1 MENNRSW
8 TYFERIHGPRAREK
22 VLILVPASLVSQ
34 WAYELN
40 TKFFIPAVAQKKSYS
55 WEQADVIVSSIDTAK
70 RSPHRDIVLNLEYDL
85 IIIDEAHKLKNNKT
99 KL

>member
-1 MENNRSW
+1 MRACEKG
-8 TYFERIHGPRAREK
+8 TYTCPSFSRITMGIRTEYK
-22 VLILVPASLVSQ
+22 VFHSRCS
-34 WAYELN
+34 
-40 TKFFIPAVAQKKSYS
+40 TKKSYS

-99 KL
+99 KTMNLHND

>member
-1 MENNRSW
+1 MVR
-8 TYFERIHGPRAREK
+8 GLVKK

-40 TKFFIPAVAQKKSYS
+40 TKFSFRCSTKKSYS

-99 KL
+99 KTMNLHND